1 MTELV
6 PIHEADSAIP
16 AKLDVAKRALK
27 EAATDWERVDIRDY
41 ARAVAAATAILQ
53 RKDIQIQAANLVQ
66 DAERAIHK
74 ANPSQQGKQNNFK
87 NTSRPNG
94 TEVESPISKS
104 TLGKIRRA
112 HNHLSDE
119 EFEAKKIEAAKTET
133 PLSRSALIEDGRR
146 KRIENQREE
155 VREQRNLLIENPPE
169 LPEGQYRTIII
180 DPPWPME
187 KIEREVRPNQ
197 AGFDYPTMS
206 IETISTID
214 IPAADDAFV
223 FLWTT
228 QKFLPS
234 AFQILQAWELKYR
247 FTMVWHKNG
256 GIQPYN
262 CAQFN
267 CEFVL
272 VSSKGNPI
280 FADLKAF
287 KTAFKAPRQE
297 HSVKPDEFYDLV
309 RRVTLEPRLDMF
321 SRREIE
327 DFDVWGN
334 EVC

>member
-1 MTELV
+1 MATELM
-6 PIHEADSAIP
+6 PIHEDDSAIP
-16 AKLDVAKRALK
+16 AKLDVAKRALE
-27 EAATDWERVDIRDY
+27 EATTDWERIDIRDY
-41 ARAVAAATAILQ
+41 ARAVAAATAILK
-53 RKDIQIQAANLVQ
+53 RKDIQVHAANLVQ
-66 DAERAIHK
+66 DAERAIVK
-74 ANPSQQGKQNNFK
+74 SNPVKTREEYGSMRGKK
-87 NTSRPNG
+87 VRDASPNL
-94 TEVESPISKS
+94 ISSDSIKHM
-104 TLGKIRRA
+104 RQA
-112 HNHLSDE
+112 HVHLTDKE
-119 EFEAKKIEAAKTET
+119 YDDIKTEAIQTQT
-133 PLSRSALIEDGRR
+133 PLSQAELKRRALAKR
-146 KRIENQREE
+146 KEEKREE

-169 LPEGQYRTIII
+169 LPEGQYRSIVI

-206 IETISTID
+206 IEEISAMD
-214 IPAADDAFV
+214 IPIADDAFV

-234 AFQILQAWELKYR
+234 AFQILQAWDLKYR

-272 VSSKGNPI
+272 VGSKGNPI

-287 KTAFKAPRQE
+287 KTAFNAPRQE
-297 HSVKPDEFYDLV
+297 HSVKPDAFYELV
-309 RRVTLEPRLDMF
+309 SRVTLEPRLDMF

-327 DFDVWGN
+327 GFDVWGD